1 MPATKTQLL
10 GGSFQTPTGSPL
22 ANGTL
27 RFHLSQ
33 DCLVPSVGT
42 ICSGIDI
49 IIQLDSQGN
58 VASSISTPAAANQ
71 FVWSNLAMSP
81 QNNFYRVTGFTS
93 QGQRA
98 FGPNNQQ
105 VGSGATFNLDAWLPN
120 TVISWFPATQPLL
133 LEVNSTPAESQ
144 IIANFTAGAGITIT
158 DLGNGE
164 LEWASTS
171 VLNVEVGGTPITSTN
186 PINFVAG
193 TGIAI
198 TNPSAGEILISAS
211 GSGSPAGSNVV
222 TMPILN
228 PTTVSAGLNGFTLV
242 FKIPATYI
250 VGVGP
255 SVQVGLLTTATLPF
269 IVNAASIGATLPGS
283 SVWTTSPVPLTWP
296 GGSFSSA
303 GTLYLSNPAAITI
316 DTAHDYY
323 IAVYIDPSSS
333 AGNAYF
339 TTSNAGGNVWQAY
352 GGITGFLSGNHSSD
366 ASATSLMSPIGS
378 DIFSIAQ
385 IIIG

>member
-1 MPATKTQLL
+1 MTFYAI
-10 GGSFQTPTGSPL
+10 GGSLLDYLRQVVSSVTTVFMPL
-22 ANGTL
+22 ASSFEARGEQDQLRRLLIQGTRGSIVIASPIAVAL
-27 RFHLSQ
+27 FFRGHTF
-33 DCLVPSVGT
+33 
-42 ICSGIDI
+42 
-49 IIQLDSQGN
+49 IQLWMGGQYEH
-58 VASSISTPAAANQ
+58 ISG
-71 FVWSNLAMSP
+71 
-81 QNNFYRVTGFTS
+81 RVL
-93 QGQRA
+93 Q
-98 FGPNNQQ
+98 
-105 VGSGATFNLDAWLPN
+105 
-120 TVISWFPATQPLL
+120 ILL
-133 LEVNSTPAESQ
+133 LAQVFS
-144 IIANFTAGAGITIT
+144 IANFTAGAGITIT